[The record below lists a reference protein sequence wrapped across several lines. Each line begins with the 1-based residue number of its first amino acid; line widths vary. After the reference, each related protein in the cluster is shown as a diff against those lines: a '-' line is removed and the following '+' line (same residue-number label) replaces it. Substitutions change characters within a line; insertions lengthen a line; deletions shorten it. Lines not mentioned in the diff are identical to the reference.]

1 MQQATIEQMITKKQ
15 NRLIIVGKECIVDGR
30 KGIKCDLK
38 GKWISP
44 SNEHE
49 VSVQPFTLD
58 TEHKL
63 SSSEIG
69 NLVEL
74 LKNNPK
80 EYISELINLNFRND
94 LINLEA
100 TGTSHLLPTRF
111 EKFYKSCVHFAGDK
125 YEVYFVDD
133 ATKYLSDK
141 ISELRLRRVEDSRTY
156 AIKTIET
163 GKVQNLKFRF
173 FDSFSW
179 NKEAYCLYD
188 DNNGYYCTETGP
200 ARALY
205 YKIGL
210 DGLDD
215 EKKTDPADI
224 KNMIDILDKFVLVHG
239 PITSISSTSKQLI
252 ASSYDYIDGII
263 KIDGLDNAPREL
275 VKKIYSLKQSD
286 Q

>member
-1 MQQATIEQMITKKQ
+1 MKKASTEQMITKKQ

-38 GKWISP
+38 ARWFSP
-44 SNEHE
+44 SSED
-49 VSVQPFTLD
+49 VISVQPFTLD

-63 SSSEIG
+63 SSSEIR
-69 NLVEL
+69 NLIEL
-74 LKNNPK
+74 SKNNPK
-80 EYISELINLNFRND
+80 EYISELIKLNFRND
-94 LINLEA
+94 LINMEA
-100 TGTSHLLPTRF
+100 TGTNHLLPTRF
-111 EKFYKSCVHFAGDK
+111 ERFYKSCVYFAGDK

-133 ATKYLSDK
+133 AIKYLSDK
-141 ISELRLRRVEDSRTY
+141 ISELKLRRIEDSRTY

-173 FDSFSW
+173 FDSFPW
-179 NKEAYCLYD
+179 KKESCCIYD
-188 DNNGYYCTETGP
+188 ANDDYYRMKAEPKHVLYYC
-200 ARALY
+200 
-205 YKIGL
+205 I
-210 DGLDD
+210 DSDD

-239 PITSISSTSKQLI
+239 PIKHISSTTKELI
-252 ASSYDYIDGII
+252 ASSYGYNDGII
-263 KIDGLDNAPREL
+263 KIDALDNAPREL